1 MQAKIIE
8 YDSFVLKPAQMLIQ
22 LRRVADNLPTKTQL
36 SNFLNFHRNKIE
48 SIGSSSTQ
56 IALNDYKAMHENH
69 KNVPDNVDEL
79 FIPDVYVNALIEN
92 GKLMTEFR
100 IFFTTKS
107 SFFH

>member
-1 MQAKIIE
+1 MTI
-8 YDSFVLKPAQMLIQ
+8 
-22 LRRVADNLPTKTQL
+22 
-36 SNFLNFHRNKIE
+36 
-48 SIGSSSTQ
+48 
-56 IALNDYKAMHENH
+56 KAMHENH
-69 KNVPDNVDEL
+69 INMPDNVDEL

>member
-1 MQAKIIE
+1 MLYSIDEHHHEIKEKVPRSLAQAKIIE

-56 IALNDYKAMHENH
+56 IALNDYKGYA
-69 KNVPDNVDEL
+69 
-79 FIPDVYVNALIEN
+79 
-92 GKLMTEFR
+92 
-100 IFFTTKS
+100 
-107 SFFH
+107 